1 MYNSAFG
8 VLNFNLFLCTRCIF
22 EAVFFWGIYY
32 LMSLFVFSIASFCHE
47 AKICDFCS
55 EVSRLYISNTKTM
68 NLQEYS
74 KGALFYI
81 LLASLFAATYP
92 DTRQTLGIFHRLEP
106 MRKWLVCCTSILKA
120 NDSVGSKRKSNRD
133 FSWHYAFCFYENCY
147 ICNVMNTFWR
157 IKGEDTK
164 NLKSRQ
170 NNKLGVWL
178 NHWTR

>member
-1 MYNSAFG
+1 
-8 VLNFNLFLCTRCIF
+8 
-22 EAVFFWGIYY
+22 
-32 LMSLFVFSIASFCHE
+32 MSLFVFSIAPFCHE
-47 AKICDFCS
+47 AKICNLCS
-55 EVSRLYISNTKTM
+55 EVSCLYISNTKTM
-68 NLQEYS
+68 NLRESS

-106 MRKWLVCCTSILKA
+106 MRKRLVCCTSILKA
-120 NDSVGSKRKSNRD
+120 NDYVGSKRKSNRY
-133 FSWHYAFCFYENCY
+133 FPWHYAFCFYENCY

-157 IKGEDTK
+157 IKVEDTK